1 MKQSMS
7 ENKISKASVR
17 FRTTSNNL
25 AMKVMR
31 VSEKEVH
38 RCGEEK
44 CEDNWLA
51 ITNMIKALNIHQY
64 QKLEM

>member
-1 MKQSMS
+1 MS
-7 ENKISKASVR
+7 ENKISEASVR
-17 FRTTSNNL
+17 FRTTSNSL
-25 AMKVMR
+25 TMKVMR

-51 ITNMIKALNIHQY
+51 LTNMIKTLNTQQY